1 MRVKKKNNRSQQ
13 LFIILFHIG
22 IGVLLYYAEF
32 LSLLYMIGIFG
43 FFLYK
48 IIKYPQSSFWV
59 LAGSAYITGAEI
71 FLRMTKGMVFYE
83 TGKYMVIVFML
94 IGMYQKGFKL
104 KAWPYLLYIGLL
116 LPAVYM
122 TYLSMD
128 FTDVSFRKT
137 ILFNMSGPLSLAFS
151 ALYCFQLQVKLK
163 DVLKILDYLIYPLIA
178 MTIYVVVYTPESQ
191 NLFASAESNAAASGG
206 WSGNQVSTILGLG
219 IFALFARFLI
229 PYKNKVIHLI
239 MMGFLGL
246 MTFRAFL
253 TFSRG
258 GVFTAALMI
267 IAFSGLF
274 YFKINLWRKAKLLT
288 KFIMIGFGVVALWSY
303 SVIKTDGMIAN
314 RYEGRN
320 SQGELKDDITTGRV
334 DIAEV
339 ELQGFYDQPFLGIG
353 VGMGKFAR
361 EEALGQASASH
372 NEVTRMIAEH
382 GFFGILALIVLLLTP
397 FFLLLSGHKNIF
409 LIPLV
414 IFWGATINHSAMRV
428 AAPGFIYGLALL
440 SVTYP
445 TKKSKKAH
453 KNKIHAQKNIALS
466 R

>member
-1 MRVKKKNNRSQQ
+1 M
-13 LFIILFHIG
+13 
-22 IGVLLYYAEF
+22 LYYAEF

-163 DVLKILDYLIYPLIA
+163 DVLKVLDYLIYPLIA

-191 NLFASAESNAAASGG
+191 NLFAYAESNAAASGG

-219 IFALFARFLI
+219 IFALFARFCHYLSLLCHYLI
-229 PYKNKVIHLI
+229 N
-239 MMGFLGL
+239 
-246 MTFRAFL
+246 
-253 TFSRG
+253 
-258 GVFTAALMI
+258 
-267 IAFSGLF
+267 F
-274 YFKINLWRKAKLLT
+274 Y
-288 KFIMIGFGVVALWSY
+288 V
-303 SVIKTDGMIAN
+303 
-314 RYEGRN
+314 
-320 SQGELKDDITTGRV
+320 
-334 DIAEV
+334 
-339 ELQGFYDQPFLGIG
+339 
-353 VGMGKFAR
+353 
-361 EEALGQASASH
+361 
-372 NEVTRMIAEH
+372 
-382 GFFGILALIVLLLTP
+382 
-397 FFLLLSGHKNIF
+397 
-409 LIPLV
+409 
-414 IFWGATINHSAMRV
+414 
-428 AAPGFIYGLALL
+428 
-440 SVTYP
+440 
-445 TKKSKKAH
+445 
-453 KNKIHAQKNIALS
+453 
-466 R
+466 